1 MLTGKYSKHYEKF
14 LLIDIFNAEDS
25 ESSLSGFFFK
35 RNVRNIGKDKT
46 CFKSMNI
53 SSCIDLFIPN
63 SPLYFQNIT
72 AISTGFSDFHK
83 MVLTAIKIYF
93 FKSSPKDY

>member
-1 MLTGKYSKHYEKF
+1 MLTGKYSKHYEKS

-25 ESSLSGFFFK
+25 EPSLSGFFFK
-35 RNVRNIGKDKT
+35 RNIIRNIGKDKT

-63 SPLYFQNIT
+63 NPLCFQNIT
-72 AISTGFSDFHK
+72 AIFTGISDFHK
-83 MVLTAIKIYF
+83 MVLTVIKIF
-93 FKSSPKDY
+93 FLKSSPKD